1 MKNRI
6 AYRIIIYIL
15 ILGIIATI
23 AFAPNAG
30 KSDPDKVYWIV
41 GGCLAGLWLVF
52 VIINEIIVH
61 RKLKKNTIKETQ
73 Q

>member
-30 KSDPDKVYWIV
+30 KTDPDIVYWIV

-61 RKLKKNTIKETQ
+61 RKLKKKSSQEIQ